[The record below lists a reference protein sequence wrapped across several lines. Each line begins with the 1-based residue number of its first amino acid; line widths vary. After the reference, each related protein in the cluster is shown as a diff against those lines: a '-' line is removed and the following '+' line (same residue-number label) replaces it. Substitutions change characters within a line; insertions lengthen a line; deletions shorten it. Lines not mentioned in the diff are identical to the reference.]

1 MIDVPLNTTERHWTQ
16 PSVYCSVHYSNVT
29 TVQKGMKIMEG
40 ETKCFN
46 FLTIISVST
55 LTKCFFMDLKYGAEY
70 SGHAGL
76 TFKEAMESEKQ
87 LWNS

>member
-1 MIDVPLNTTERHWTQ
+1 
-16 PSVYCSVHYSNVT
+16 
-29 TVQKGMKIMEG
+29 MEG
-40 ETKCFN
+40 ETKMFQ
-46 FLTIISVST
+46 FLNDYISEYST

-87 LWNS
+87 L